1 MDTTE
6 IAVLI
11 YFGLSLKIALT
22 VVALTIVYKMRLQ
35 SAKGARKLKREGGQ
49 RKKSAREEK
58 TESRPVPKSSSGRDI
73 HKGTISSGE
82 KPLKPGPA
90 VNKVPAQTQKTGK
103 AAPSD
108 LKPGP
113 AANKVPPQAQKI
125 GKAAPSDLKPGPAA
139 NKVPPQAQKI
149 GKSAPSE
156 GIGPSSSSKKINPIT
171 FSPRNKA
178 GEQIEP
184 TEVRKQV
191 QPENT
196 APVKSAEP
204 RAALKDDSVSHTT
217 LPGAPRGQSAITEP
231 KSGEKPPKEP
241 KAGEQIEITEAP
253 KQDQLKNTAPVKSS
267 EPKVTATSY
276 TVTIPA
282 VPSTPRGQPA
292 RTEPKRVEKPPKEPS
307 SGSTSGGERK
317 DVSSTVESGTEAN
330 QASSEPPEET
340 TDSGESDQ
348 ETPQTGKSGLGD
360 LADLFATSASEF
372 TEKSKLAEQVN
383 DVDVNEILQEGLGL
397 LGKVKKKSDG

>member
-90 VNKVPAQTQKTGK
+90 VNKVPAQ
-103 AAPSD
+103 
-108 LKPGP
+108 
-113 AANKVPPQAQKI
+113 AQKI
-125 GKAAPSDLKPGPAA
+125 GKAAPSDLKPGPVA
-139 NKVPPQAQKI
+139 NKVPPQTQKI
-149 GKSAPSE
+149 GKAAPSE

-196 APVKSAEP
+196 APVKSSEP
-204 RAALKDDSVSHTT
+204 KVALKDDSVSRTA

-330 QASSEPPEET
+330 QTSSEPPEET

-397 LGKVKKKSDG
+397 LGKVKKKFDG

>member
-49 RKKSAREEK
+49 RKESAREEK
-58 TESRPVPKSSSGRDI
+58 TESRPVLKSSSGRDI
-73 HKGTISSGE
+73 HKRAISSGK

-90 VNKVPAQTQKTGK
+90 VNKVPA
-103 AAPSD
+103 
-108 LKPGP
+108 
-113 AANKVPPQAQKI
+113 QAQKI

-149 GKSAPSE
+149 GKAAPSE

-397 LGKVKKKSDG
+397 LGKVKKKFDG

>member
-49 RKKSAREEK
+49 RKESAREEK
-58 TESRPVPKSSSGRDI
+58 TESRPVLKSSSGRDI
-73 HKGTISSGE
+73 HKRAISSGK

-90 VNKVPAQTQKTGK
+90 VNKVPA
-103 AAPSD
+103 
-108 LKPGP
+108 
-113 AANKVPPQAQKI
+113 QAQKI

-139 NKVPPQAQKI
+139 NKVPPQTQKT
-149 GKSAPSE
+149 GKAAPSE

-184 TEVRKQV
+184 TEVRKQA
-191 QPENT
+191 QPKST
-196 APVKSAEP
+196 APVKSSEP
-204 RAALKDDSVSHTT
+204 KVALKDDSVSRTA

-231 KSGEKPPKEP
+231 KSGEKPHH
-241 KAGEQIEITEAP
+241 
-253 KQDQLKNTAPVKSS
+253 
-267 EPKVTATSY
+267 
-276 TVTIPA
+276 
-282 VPSTPRGQPA
+282 
-292 RTEPKRVEKPPKEPS
+292 EPS
-307 SGSTSGGERK
+307 AGNTGGGER
-317 DVSSTVESGTEAN
+317 SEASMDTKPDTQVN
-330 QASSEPPEET
+330 QASSEPPAAT
-340 TDSGESDQ
+340 TDSGETDQ

-383 DVDVNEILQEGLGL
+383 EVDVNDILQEGLGL